1 MENIITWE
9 RHNHVEFC
17 FFNIT
22 SLFVDLT
29 LGDQESWRVI
39 TKDIIGH
46 CQTEA
51 MGNASGEFCI
61 AHVLCDDHCIIVR
74 FDVKSENFDAPI
86 KFPDNLTNFVSHTII
101 FLWGKAARCHT
112 ICAFSIYVVRGDGGL
127 CWWAYRRAIKCVF
140 WIVLGSIFRS
150 RVLEKPSLK
159 GTEYLVERIIWL
171 HRLPLIPK

>member
-39 TKDIIGH
+39 TKDILGH

-61 AHVLCDDHCIIVR
+61 ARVLCDDHCIIVR
-74 FDVKSENFDAPI
+74 FDVKSENFNAPI

-101 FLWGKAARCHT
+101 VLWGKAARCPFDDIDLYIWKML
-112 ICAFSIYVVRGDGGL
+112 ICAFFIYLVRGDGGL
-127 CWWAYRRAIKCVF
+127 
-140 WIVLGSIFRS
+140 VLVSQ
-150 RVLEKPSLK
+150 
-159 GTEYLVERIIWL
+159 
-171 HRLPLIPK
+171 